1 MQAWNELRHGGRENR
16 PSRHR
21 RVARASG
28 RGCPPYNSSM
38 TSTMLPVAGVASDLL
53 QDLISG
59 GQPVV
64 LVDPSGR
71 PVAVV
76 LDVESYEE
84 AEEAVAAA

>member
-1 MQAWNELRHGGRENR
+1 
-16 PSRHR
+16 
-21 RVARASG
+21 
-28 RGCPPYNSSM
+28 M
-38 TSTMLPVAGVASDLL
+38 TSTILPVAGVASDLL

-76 LDVESYEE
+76 LDIESYEGGGGSRNGGCLTHCCN
-84 AEEAVAAA
+84 AAGRHSPAGEERVIASRPLETP

>member
-1 MQAWNELRHGGRENR
+1 
-16 PSRHR
+16 
-21 RVARASG
+21 
-28 RGCPPYNSSM
+28 M

>member
-1 MQAWNELRHGGRENR
+1 
-16 PSRHR
+16 
-21 RVARASG
+21 
-28 RGCPPYNSSM
+28 M
-38 TSTMLPVAGVASDLL
+38 TSTLLPVAGVASDLL

-76 LDVESYEE
+76 LDVESYEV
-84 AEEAVAAA
+84 AEEAVVAAA